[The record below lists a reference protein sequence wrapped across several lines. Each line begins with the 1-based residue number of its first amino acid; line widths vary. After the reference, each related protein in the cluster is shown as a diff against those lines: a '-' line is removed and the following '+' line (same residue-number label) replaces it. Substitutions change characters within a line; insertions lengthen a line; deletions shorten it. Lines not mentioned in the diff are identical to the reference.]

1 MIGAHCLNHNRH
13 SLGICYEGGL
23 DANGNP
29 ADTRTKVQ
37 KESML
42 NLLTE
47 LKKQHPNAVIVGH
60 STFINKACPCFDA
73 ANEYKD
79 LQPK

>member
-1 MIGAHCLNHNRH
+1 
-13 SLGICYEGGL
+13 
-23 DANGNP
+23 
-29 ADTRTKVQ
+29 
-37 KESML
+37 ML

>member
-1 MIGAHCLNHNRH
+1 
-13 SLGICYEGGL
+13 
-23 DANGNP
+23 
-29 ADTRTKVQ
+29 
-37 KESML
+37 ML

-60 STFINKACPCFDA
+60 STFSNKACPCFDA